1 MNERIS
7 KIWQPSRSTEG
18 GVMISK
24 EQVTTWVDGY
34 LRAWRTNEA
43 DDVAAIFSEDATYYA
58 RPQQEP
64 WRGRQQIVQEWLSRK
79 DYQVNW
85 TFEWSL
91 VAIEDDRAVIEGIAV
106 YAQAG
111 TFANV
116 WVITLDNDGKC
127 TEFREWLDIVS

>member
-1 MNERIS
+1 
-7 KIWQPSRSTEG
+7 
-18 GVMISK
+18 MISK

-127 TEFREWLDIVS
+127 IEFREWIDRVS